1 MPQMGQFTH
10 ILALQRKDNCLFFL
24 YLIYKERIAM
34 SDNQNR
40 LGSYLRCSV
49 TAGEAYQAFLPPAL
63 PPKPPL
69 DLLAL
74 QGLLSKANQA
84 LGRLD
89 AVADILPDSNLLLY
103 YYVRK
108 EAVLSSQIEGTQSS
122 LSDLL
127 LHESG
132 EVTSVPIDD
141 VTEVSSYVAALE
153 HGLMRVREGFP
164 VSLRLIREMHAI
176 LLSKGRG
183 SNKQPGEFRTTQ
195 NWIGGSRPGNAAF
208 VPPPPERLM
217 ECLDALEKY
226 LHQEERPYTALIDAG
241 LIHVQFE
248 TIHPFLDGN
257 GRIGR
262 LLITFFLIMM
272 GDLRQPNLYISLFFK
287 NNRQEY
293 YARLSAVRTV
303 GDWEGWLDYFLH
315 GVAETANQV
324 VATSQAISSLFKTDQ
339 EKIASLKR
347 AGITARQAHE
357 RLQKVALSNAIN
369 MAAALEVSV
378 PTARAALN
386 NLKEL
391 GIVKDIAGTG
401 KERLFVYV
409 GLIELLEQGVS
420 ADDL

>member
-1 MPQMGQFTH
+1 
-10 ILALQRKDNCLFFL
+10 
-24 YLIYKERIAM
+24 M
-34 SDNQNR
+34 SDNQSR
-40 LGSYLRCSV
+40 LGSYIRCSV
-49 TAGEAYQAFLPPAL
+49 TAGETYQSFLPPAL
-63 PPKPPL
+63 PPEPPL

-84 LGRLD
+84 LGKLD

-153 HGLMRVREGFP
+153 HGLKRVREGFP

-183 SNKQPGEFRTTQ
+183 SNKQPGEFRTSQ

-226 LHQEERPYTALIDAG
+226 LHQEERPYTSLIDAG

-262 LLITFFLIMM
+262 LLITFFLMMM
-272 GDLRQPNLYISLFFK
+272 GDMRQPNLYLSLFFK
-287 NNRQEY
+287 NNREEY
-293 YARLSAVRTV
+293 YARLSAVRTA

-324 VATSQAISSLFKTDQ
+324 VATSQAISSLFKVDQ
-339 EKIASLKR
+339 EKIATLKR
-347 AGITARQAHE
+347 AGITAGQAHE
-357 RLQKVALSNAIN
+357 RLQKVAISNAIN

-391 GIVKDIAGTG
+391 GVVKDISGAG
-401 KERLFVYV
+401 KERLYVYT
-409 GLIELLEQGVS
+409 GLIDLLEQGV
-420 ADDL
+420 ATDNLQA

>member
-1 MPQMGQFTH
+1 
-10 ILALQRKDNCLFFL
+10 
-24 YLIYKERIAM
+24 M
-34 SDNQNR
+34 SDHDQGNQSR
-40 LGSYLRCSV
+40 LGSYIRCSV
-49 TAGEAYQAFLPPAL
+49 AGEAYQAFLPPAL
-63 PPKPPL
+63 PPLPPVN
-69 DLLAL
+69 LLGL

-84 LGRLD
+84 LGKLD

-132 EVTSVPIDD
+132 EEPSVPIDD
-141 VTEVSSYVAALE
+141 VVEVSSYVAALE
-153 HGLMRVREGFP
+153 HGLKRVKEGFP
-164 VSLRLIREMHAI
+164 ISLRLIREMHEI

-183 SNKQPGEFRTTQ
+183 SNKQPGEFRTSQ

-208 VPPPPERLM
+208 VPPPPDRLI
-217 ECLDALEKY
+217 ECLDAFEKY
-226 LHQEERPYTALIDAG
+226 LHLEERSYASLIDAG

-272 GDLRQPNLYISLFFK
+272 GDLRQPNLYLSLFFK

-293 YARLSAVRTV
+293 YSRLGAVRTT
-303 GDWEGWLDYFLH
+303 GDWGGWLDYFLH
-315 GVAETANQV
+315 GVAETATQV
-324 VATSQAISSLFKTDQ
+324 VATSQAISALFKADQ
-339 EKIASLKR
+339 DKIAPLKR
-347 AGITARQAHE
+347 AGITARQAHTQ
-357 RLQKVALSNAIN
+357 LQKVAISNAIN
-369 MAAALEVSV
+369 MATALDVSV
-378 PTARAALN
+378 PTARLALN

-391 GIVKDIAGTG
+391 GLVKDIQGSG
-401 KERLFVYV
+401 KERLYIYTA
-409 GLIELLEQGVS
+409 LINLLEQGAEPISLGREAV
-420 ADDL
+420 